1 MPHAITRKKQY
12 DDNVE
17 KIKELEKKLSELT
30 QDTDQELLQKE
41 LQRKDSAAEVNSQ
54 LQGMKRQYKKLASQY
69 RIVTKNM
76 DESFVTTETDLQR
89 LAAYFPTVNIKRIEE
104 VEAFHRELSGI
115 LTSQMSEEA
124 AGLQALIRAAT
135 AEIQKLEAQLAELGI
150 PLQVPKSFLEQYSD
164 IERQIAGLRSQ
175 NEAFDNTK
183 KFKDDVDVTK
193 KDLTESERTVLD
205 QLEAKI
211 NAQMV
216 RFNDFI
222 YEEER
227 EAPVIKFENGK
238 KYSFT
243 TPRDGGTGTA
253 YKSLV
258 VLDMSILELTDLP
271 AIAHD
276 SSIFKN
282 IGDEPIDKIMELY
295 MKSKKQVFIA
305 FDKEQAYS
313 QRTGEILNDTAV
325 LRLNEGGDELFG
337 YSWAKKKNAKK

>member
-1 MPHAITRKKQY
+1 MKLCIHI
-12 DDNVE
+12 NV
-17 KIKELEKKLSELT
+17 
-30 QDTDQELLQKE
+30 
-41 LQRKDSAAEVNSQ
+41 N
-54 LQGMKRQYKKLASQY
+54 
-69 RIVTKNM
+69 
-76 DESFVTTETDLQR
+76 
-89 LAAYFPTVNIKRIEE
+89 
-104 VEAFHRELSGI
+104 
-115 LTSQMSEEA
+115 
-124 AGLQALIRAAT
+124 AGFQFNCDAV
-135 AEIQKLEAQLAELGI
+135 I
-150 PLQVPKSFLEQYSD
+150 PD
-164 IERQIAGLRSQ
+164 G
-175 NEAFDNTK
+175 
-183 KFKDDVDVTK
+183 
-193 KDLTESERTVLD
+193 
-205 QLEAKI
+205 

-227 EAPVIKFENGK
+227 EALVIKFENGK
-238 KYSFT
+238 KYTFT

-295 MKSKKQVFIA
+295 MKSKKQIFIA

-325 LRLNEGGDELFG
+325 LRLNEGGEELFG
-337 YSWAKKKNAKK
+337 YSRAKKKTRSNY